1 MILTCFI
8 IAAGVLGAYAK
19 SGVKDSNAKYVNP
32 LLGTAGAVEIGGYG
46 GTIPSTNT
54 PFAMTHFTAMTQE
67 NYVSGCPYVYW
78 QTTFYGFLA
87 SHQPAKWMV
96 RTYLITYAL
105 LQLNFYQGESGEAA
119 ISFGI
124 NEVKPAYKD
133 RGLKFNHS
141 AETSTVSYYS
151 VYLQDEINKKEIFAE
166 LSGKSRAGI
175 LRLTFPEDSTPYT
188 VIQVTRKGFQGEIT
202 VDHKRKEIYG
212 YNPERQ
218 DSKLGPD
225 KAASFKGY
233 FVARFEEDF
242 DSYGIAYDSS
252 LFYNTSHGQGEVL
265 SAFVTFPQGTK
276 QVHLKMGVSY
286 ISIEQARYNLDLEIP
301 DTMTLEDVSEYTWN
315 QWSEKLDTIT
325 VYNATNDQ
333 KEMLYSAMFHSLQ
346 VINKHISLL
355 SFLLLTLFVSSSMYS
370 FLMKCL
376 KSLNPVKT
384 CIIQDMMI
392 KFMKVSLIRVIVS
405 GIHIVLNGLS
415 LIY

>member
-252 LFYNTSHGQGEVL
+252 LFYMVKVKYFQ
-265 SAFVTFPQGTK
+265 
-276 QVHLKMGVSY
+276 HL
-286 ISIEQARYNLDLEIP
+286 
-301 DTMTLEDVSEYTWN
+301 
-315 QWSEKLDTIT
+315 
-325 VYNATNDQ
+325 
-333 KEMLYSAMFHSLQ
+333 
-346 VINKHISLL
+346 
-355 SFLLLTLFVSSSMYS
+355 
-370 FLMKCL
+370 
-376 KSLNPVKT
+376 
-384 CIIQDMMI
+384 
-392 KFMKVSLIRVIVS
+392 
-405 GIHIVLNGLS
+405 
-415 LIY
+415 